1 MTDKKNIKKQVRIW
15 YTLGR
20 IAPLGALFLLCVA
33 IFFDLNSIMEW
44 ILSGVATLFACIAF
58 AWWWW
63 VLDTVRALFS
73 MLEHAN
79 NKFKE
84 ILDDLTSI
92 KQDINDNT
100 GKRNKSKKTKP
111 KSSSR
116 N

>member
-1 MTDKKNIKKQVRIW
+1 MTDKKNIKKQVKIW

-33 IFFDLNSIMEW
+33 IFFDLNSIMES
-44 ILSGVATLFACIAF
+44 ILRGVATLFATIAF
-58 AWWWW
+58 ACWWC